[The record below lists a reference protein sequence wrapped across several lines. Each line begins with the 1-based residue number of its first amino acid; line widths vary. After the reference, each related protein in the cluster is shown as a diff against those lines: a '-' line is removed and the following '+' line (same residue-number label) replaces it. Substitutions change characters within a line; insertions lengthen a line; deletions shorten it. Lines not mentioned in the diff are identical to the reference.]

1 LRFPPNQYDSV
12 GMRRLLSWILLDTE
26 ARASYESISKHFS
39 IEQVKT
45 KTQTFWNFNFAPP
58 SLIGA
63 EITMKVYFSEKSQQ
77 YYVNEII
84 GIANLPTDISNEVIF
99 CSPKFTV
106 KNSYEKTGGNSGGRN
121 TSNDDPTIDDE
132 KEADSDRYYQIESP
146 KITMSLASPYGTK
159 KATLKRS
166 GKKGIPN
173 QNDVEILPDHGV
185 STGEATIFGE
195 IGVGI

>member
-1 LRFPPNQYDSV
+1 MDQRKLTTEYYIVPEEHQTIIQVHEFCRFPPHQYDSV
-12 GMRRLLSWILLDTE
+12 GMPRLLLWILLDTE

-58 SLIGA
+58 SLIGS

-77 YYVNEII
+77 YYVNETI

-106 KNSYEKTGGNSGGRN
+106 KNSYEKNR
-121 TSNDDPTIDDE
+121 
-132 KEADSDRYYQIESP
+132 
-146 KITMSLASPYGTK
+146 
-159 KATLKRS
+159 
-166 GKKGIPN
+166 GK
-173 QNDVEILPDHGV
+173 LWR
-185 STGEATIFGE
+185 T
-195 IGVGI
+195 